1 MDNLIEMHAVSA
13 IIIAGGR
20 GSRMNGLNKG
30 LVKLQQESLIQHV
43 INRLTPQVDEI
54 LINANREIAQ
64 YEAFN
69 LPILQDENPEFIGPL
84 AGFSLGLQHGKHD
97 YLLATPCDSPLIPA
111 DLVSRL
117 MQSLVKEN
125 ADIAV
130 AKSGGHVHPVFC
142 LMTKS
147 VLPSLTAFIAQG
159 NRKVSLWQKSL
170 AYTEVIFDDCDDA
183 FVNVNTVEEL
193 DALALKLNND

>member
-1 MDNLIEMHAVSA
+1 MHAVSA
-13 IIIAGGR
+13 IILAGGL
-20 GSRMNGLNKG
+20 GTRMNGVDKG
-30 LVKLQQESLIQHV
+30 LAQLQQQSLVQHV
-43 INRLTPQVDEI
+43 IDRLMLQVDDI

-64 YEAFN
+64 YQTYN
-69 LPILQDENPEFIGPL
+69 LLILQDENPNFIGPL
-84 AGFSLGLQHGKHD
+84 AGFSLGLQHCKHD
-97 YLLATPCDSPLIPA
+97 YLLTTPCDSPLIPA

-117 MQSLVKEN
+117 MQSLIKEN

-130 AKSGGHVHPVFC
+130 VKSGGYVHPVFC
-142 LMTKS
+142 LMKKS
-147 VLPSLTAFIAQG
+147 VLPSLTDFIAQG